1 MEIFRIFSKLIVMEK
16 VLAMKS
22 ITFRADEDLAS
33 QLEDLY
39 ESKGGGAERII
50 PGFMTIRKYT
60 VHELHGVFTK
70 EEFAAIIASQNGLLL
85 EPKVQANGKMLQ
97 AHLEDSE
104 KYEGNISGNSA
115 KLKELLEKVNNLTAA
130 QIYFL
135 QDEIEIF
142 WRTGKET
149 LEKFISRFT
158 DAKD

>member
-1 MEIFRIFSKLIVMEK
+1 MG
-16 VLAMKS
+16 MKS
-22 ITFRADEDLAS
+22 ISFRADEDLAS
-33 QLEDLY
+33 QLEELY

-60 VHELHGVFTK
+60 LHELQGVFTK
-70 EEFAAIIASQNGLLL
+70 EEFAALVAVQNGLLL
-85 EPKVQANGKMLQ
+85 DPKVQANGKMLN
-97 AHLEDSE
+97 AHLEFSE
-104 KYEGNISGNSA
+104 TYDRNISGNRA
-115 KLKELLEKVNNLTAA
+115 ILNELLEKINNLTAA
-130 QIYFL
+130 QVYFL